1 MSNKFVTAVL
11 KTLNKDEKTLQKE
24 KVEQFVQDAK
34 IEAELQLSQHE
45 TGDLQKA
52 RLQLT
57 RDENS
62 VVKAKKVFEETRYSM
77 HKDFTAYFN
86 ARQSAKKALYKAEQT
101 VEKRKNEIQT
111 LEATIQEFK
120 DIIQDFS

>member
-34 IEAELQLSQHE
+34 IEAELQLSQYE

-52 RLQLT
+52 KLQLT
-57 RDENS
+57 RDENA
-62 VVKAKKVFEETRYSM
+62 VVKAQKAFEDTRFSM
-77 HKDFTAYFN
+77 KNDFAQYFN
-86 ARQSAKKALYKAEQT
+86 ARQAAKKALYQAEQT
-101 VEKRKNEIQT
+101 VEQRKNEIQT
-111 LEATIQEFK
+111 LETTIQEFK